1 MVFSGFSAD
10 GLVETIELPD
20 HPWFVACQFHPE
32 FTSNLEALNWETG
45 TVLSTP
51 SIDDIWER
59 VIVQD
64 SDVVNN
70 NQRFDPDFITSV
82 LEKHQKYNEF
92 TDRQASAISNI
103 YERFKVAEYLEK
115 QQ

>member
-1 MVFSGFSAD
+1 METLDKAKDILKWSA
-10 GLVETIELPD
+10 LVNAEPTK
-20 HPWFVACQFHPE
+20 F
-32 FTSNLEALNWETG
+32 
-45 TVLSTP
+45 
-51 SIDDIWER
+51 
-59 VIVQD
+59 
-64 SDVVNN
+64 
-70 NQRFDPDFITSV
+70 RFDPDFITSV